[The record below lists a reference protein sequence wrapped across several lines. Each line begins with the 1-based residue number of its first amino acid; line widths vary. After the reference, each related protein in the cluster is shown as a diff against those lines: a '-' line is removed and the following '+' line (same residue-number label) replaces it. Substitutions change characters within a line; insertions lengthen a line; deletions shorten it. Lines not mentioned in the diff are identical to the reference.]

1 MILPDHLIL
10 SNFITFMALDIFC
23 ALQVV
28 RFYKWNFTWVT
39 FKISTIFIVHIA
51 VQFKRS
57 KTFFTFFAFSF
68 FASSDVYFPHL
79 KCTWVTCK
87 FRISLFAM
95 WMFNSKWVKRI
106 FLTFKAFQTLVVSLK
121 TSMFV
126 HVMLT
131 LVTFK
136 IFFFSVAVQH

>member
-68 FASSDVYFPHL
+68 LCLIRCIFFTL
-79 KCTWVTCK
+79 KDTWETCK
-87 FRISLFAM
+87 FRISSFAM
-95 WMFNSKWVKRI
+95 WMFNSKWVKHI

-126 HVMLT
+126 HVMVT
-131 LVTFK
+131 LVTLK
-136 IFFFSVAVQH
+136 NFFFFVAFQH